1 VASENV
7 APTPAPDVP
16 TAAPAPAAATSVAP
30 QTSGAATPTAAP
42 ARASAAAAPAGSTGR
57 PSPSQRLRSPEE
69 LDLLVTVTTP
79 LGWFALGTV
88 GFVVLAALIWGFVG
102 SIPTTVKG
110 DGILLRGGRIASVVA
125 LGTGKVAALSVAVGD
140 RVTGGQVVGTITQ
153 PTLEAQISGQKQTVT
168 KLQSNYETVRSEQT
182 RGLNEQLIFLA
193 KQRDSTNTSI
203 TAYQQLVKSL
213 TAIVQSQQQLMTKG
227 LIPATSYISTQ
238 SQLNQT
244 EISLLQAENQL
255 KKIDADVTTAKIAAE
270 QAIFAAE
277 TQLLQQKSQLDELQT
292 QLVETS
298 KLIASND
305 GEVIGLLAL
314 PGQAISTSDAVVSIE
329 ALNEEMK
336 ALVYMTSGEGK
347 RVRPGM
353 TLQISPGTAEV
364 YDFGYLVA
372 KVGAVSEAPATQEA
386 MLSLLGNQRLVQTF
400 TEKGAP
406 IAVEATLERDPA
418 TVSGFRWSSSKGP
431 PFEIRSGTLCSA
443 RVITQEQRP
452 ITLVIPLLKE
462 LFGIRA

>member
-1 VASENV
+1 MASEPQRM
-7 APTPAPDVP
+7 PTS
-16 TAAPAPAAATSVAP
+16 AAPPQPASTAPPQPTSAP
-30 QTSGAATPTAAP
+30 PPPPAEASRALPSP
-42 ARASAAAAPAGSTGR
+42 ARAASPAAP
-57 PSPSQRLRSPEE
+57 PRLRSPEE
-69 LDLLVTVTTP
+69 LDHLVTVTTP
-79 LGWFALGTV
+79 LGWFALATV
-88 GFVVLAALIWGFVG
+88 GFVVLAALVWGFVG

-110 DGILLRGGRIASVVA
+110 DGILLRGGRIASVAA
-125 LGTGKVAALSVAVGD
+125 LGTGKVAELNVAVGA
-140 RVTGGQVVGTITQ
+140 RVSAGQVVGTITQ
-153 PTLEAQISGQKQTVT
+153 PTLEAQISGQKITVA
-168 KLQSNYETVRSEQT
+168 KLQTNYETVQSEQT
-182 RGLNEQLIFLA
+182 RGLNEQLAFLA

-227 LIPATSYISTQ
+227 LIPATSYIQTQ

-255 KKIDADVTTAKIAAE
+255 KKIDADVTSAKISAE

-277 TQLLQQKSQLDELQT
+277 TQLLQQKAQLDELQT

-298 KLIASND
+298 KLIASDD

-314 PGQAISTSDAVVSIE
+314 PGQAISTGDAVVSIE
-329 ALNEEMK
+329 ALNQEMK

-353 TLQISPGTAEV
+353 TIQISPGTAEV
-364 YDFGYLVA
+364 YDFGYLIA

-406 IAVEATLERDPA
+406 IAVEATLERDPS
-418 TVSGFRWSSSKGP
+418 TRSGFRWSSSKGP